1 MSKESPLFFLFL
13 TLVISMPKTF
23 ASDSST
29 YWSDHEHAKTTRTDL
44 AIEADLS
51 TSIVFSLDEKKMW
64 QALNSTQMMSNDNG
78 IIYLP
83 NNDGKMLSFQV
94 SDHSNFSALL
104 SAKFPS
110 IRAYRGVSLDQYGVS
125 AHFSFSPQ
133 GLDATIIDL
142 VSNITTRIEKL
153 SQLDSR
159 YVVSTKLDDSRPRQA
174 YSCSTEGAHL
184 GVDEKSKIKST
195 GLGVARPQMSPI
207 TNFSN
212 DETLSKYRLA
222 VAANGQYVSYHG
234 GTVASAMSAIN
245 NTVTQLNF
253 IFERDLGIKV
263 ELVDNNDQ
271 IVFEDSNTDPF
282 EDSTDN
288 MNAELQS
295 TLDSIIG
302 SENYDVGHI
311 FSGFGNG
318 GNAGGIGVFCNDAN
332 KGSAYSAVANPS
344 GVSYTNLVAHEMGH
358 QLGANHTFSYRNE
371 GEGVNMEPGSGTT
384 IMSYAGVT
392 PEDDVTRYADNYY
405 HNISIL
411 QGLTYLQLQSCDV
424 STGLDNTT
432 PTATAPND
440 YTIPVGTP
448 FVLTG
453 SGADADDDDVLTYT
467 WEQTDDG
474 TVPSS
479 EFGPYNTQGAN
490 FRSRP
495 PSESPTRH
503 FPIFQSVLDGQLTQ
517 SSPVVNDTWETLPLV
532 PRDFSFA
539 FTVRD
544 NSSGGGG
551 VASDSVNI
559 TVIDNDND
567 DNSVGSFSVTSQALN
582 NVYTSESERTVSWN
596 VSGTDLNPISVS
608 SVDITMSADGGETFP
623 YVLAENVPND
633 GSHDITLPDVVT
645 TEGRIRVDAV
655 GNIFYSINQ
664 RPFSIT
670 RDDIVMT
677 VDQLDFSVCQNT
689 STASD
694 FIYETATKYTDTAVF
709 SAENAPSEISV
720 TFDPGSAAEHNTP
733 VKVSFAASD
742 DVIAGTYPI
751 DIVATS
757 PIRTQRLSYNIKA
770 YSSAFDAVEL
780 SFPENLSVLD
790 RLFTTLSWTP
800 QSNAEA
806 YFVEIALDPDFNN
819 IVLTKSVDSASTN
832 INPSDGLAAETVYYW
847 RVSPSNFCGNG
858 TAADYFSFV
867 TPNQVAAQDT
877 PKTILDDAANS
888 VSSVIS
894 ITEDLRITDLNVHLA
909 ASHTYLADLTVN
921 LTSPA
926 GVTVD
931 LLAGDC
937 ADSDNINVEFDDDA
951 PELECALNSPA
962 IQGVISPTVGLLSS
976 FNEQSTKGD
985 WVLTMSDGYSLD
997 GGSLD
1002 YFALEITTDG
1012 QWTNLAPIAYS
1023 QSETTQQQ
1031 SLELTLQGLDPER
1044 RPLTFQL
1051 VELPSKGNLLGGFVA
1066 TSSGSAGSA
1075 GKAVKVE
1082 MSSDGNTAYVAD
1094 SAAGLSIF
1102 NISDSTNPSLLA
1114 SIDTTSGSAEG
1125 LALSIDNNTI
1135 YLANGRAGLQLVDVS
1150 DPAAPSLAGVYDTPG
1165 IARDVVIAP
1174 DGNTAFVVASTGR
1187 LQIIDVT
1194 DPANPSL
1201 LAAVTSGLSLTRAVD
1216 ISSNGNVLYITDQID
1231 GLVIFDVSD
1240 PSNPQNLGV
1249 LEVDGLPEDISVS
1262 PDGTKIYLA
1271 NSTGGLKIIN
1281 VENPASPS
1289 LLATFDTG
1297 GSAYGVNVSNND
1309 EFAYVAGSNG
1319 IAMIDVRVP
1328 ASPVLVSGLQTSETA
1343 YSIDTSAD
1351 NSFGVIAEGSSGITL
1366 VDFAKKVL
1374 SSGEDIPQTVTFENK
1389 SEVSMPEGYL
1399 GIFTFKVNDGQL
1411 ESNIAAVDVLF
1422 AAQPKNDGVFTY
1434 VDGSDGNVTI
1444 TGCLESCSQTLSI
1457 PDSFNG
1463 APVTVISD
1471 AAFAES
1477 GITTLIISNTVIII
1491 GDNAFIRNNIASATV
1506 GSNVESIGANAFA
1519 YNQLEQLSFLGNRPT
1534 LLSNSFLTNRA
1545 LNYISY
1551 CPDKTGWP
1559 GSPISS
1565 GNLSISPVSACDAVN
1580 KSNTTLSGIR
1590 AAVLSGDAEDITID
1604 SLNSVLGLEN
1614 VDANNIELYRGLITF
1629 SLNLSFDQVRLDDL
1643 QGLINKANQLTLD
1656 CDYSVYLVE
1665 VGAGQYPDEISWQ
1678 IRDQSDQL
1686 QASGGAPFQDTICL
1700 ADDRHTLEM
1709 ADNNEA
1715 GTNNG
1720 WDFAELYFYATNGDL
1735 LFIHSLI
1742 SNETSIVAL
1751 NVGNYPNQAPV
1762 AEEIDSTNLE
1772 QSESVS
1778 FELLASDA
1786 DADPLTYILTSAPTD
1801 GVLKSFAP
1809 GSGIVFGSLGGGGI
1823 RGIAVSSDD
1832 QYAYLVDYT
1841 LGLIILDIKDIQ
1853 APTVIGQWYYPNLAL
1868 FNVTVSSDNST
1879 AYVSSASYGILSFD
1893 VSDPADPRFL
1903 DQLIASG
1910 TPLSVVLSAD
1920 GATAYVA
1927 AYDYFMSVDVSDPS
1941 DMVLNNEIETGE
1953 NSNAWDIAVSSN
1965 ESLVYLASSSYM
1977 QIYDVSDAAASVL
1990 VSNFEMESV
1999 TRGIRLSKDDKTV
2012 FVANGAQGFQALDV
2026 SDASQPQ
2033 IVTSIPSDDFMS
2045 SLTLSNDGRY
2055 IYSADASGNLKRID
2069 VNNANDIR
2077 QIRSNISTRDAFRLD
2092 ITSDGKYVFVADGYT
2107 GFKIIDVSFSA
2118 KATGDKIEPNVTYIH
2133 NGGGSSSDEFLFK
2146 VNDGLDDSN
2155 IVSVGLKFRPD
2166 QDDDGVEDDIDN
2178 CPSIANPNQ
2187 FDTDEDMLGDL
2198 CDEDDDGDGVP
2209 DASDAFPLDSGE
2221 SIDSDGDGVGDN
2233 SDWAPNDSSES
2244 ADSDGDGVGD
2254 NADAFPADSA
2264 ETADSD
2270 GDGVGDN
2277 SDWAPNDSTESADT
2291 DGDGVGDNADAF
2303 PADPTE
2309 TLDTDDDGEGD
2320 NTDADIDGDG
2330 VLNGDDPFPA
2340 RGEYSADSDNDGM
2353 PDAWEARFGLDPS
2366 DPLDATLDADGD
2378 GITNL
2383 EEFLAGTSPSGSI
2396 DIDGNSDYDALT
2408 DGLLLLRGMFGL
2420 TDAALITGTLAV
2432 DAVYTTSAQIESRI
2446 TLLGNLAD
2454 IDGNGKIDALTDGL
2468 LTLRYLFGLEGE
2480 SLTAGVVASDA
2491 TRTSTEIEA
2500 HLASLM
2506 PSL

>member
-1 MSKESPLFFLFL
+1 MDR
-13 TLVISMPKTF
+13 II
-23 ASDSST
+23 
-29 YWSDHEHAKTTRTDL
+29 
-44 AIEADLS
+44 AIVNL
-51 TSIVFSLDEKKMW
+51 
-64 QALNSTQMMSNDNG
+64 
-78 IIYLP
+78 
-83 NNDGKMLSFQV
+83 
-94 SDHSNFSALL
+94 
-104 SAKFPS
+104 
-110 IRAYRGVSLDQYGVS
+110 R
-125 AHFSFSPQ
+125 HFSVSPA
-133 GLDATIIDL
+133 GFGRNAIIDL
-142 VSNITTRIEKL
+142 VSDTTTRRL
-153 SQLDSR
+153 RRGSQLDSLLEAISMLWLQDQR
-159 YVVSTKLDDSRPRQA
+159 WYQDTRQA
-174 YSCSTEGAHL
+174 VFVLRQPEPS
-184 GVDEKSKIKST
+184 SK
-195 GLGVARPQMSPI
+195 GVARTKVIDLVSQEQSLLLLFLQMLSI
-207 TNFSN
+207 
-212 DETLSKYRLA
+212 LSKYRLA
-222 VAANGQYVSYHG
+222 VSVTSQYSDYFG
-234 GTVASAMSAIN
+234 GTLESSLAAIN
-245 NTVTQLNF
+245 ETLTELNF
-253 IFERDLGIKV
+253 IFETDLGVKL
-263 ELVDNNDQ
+263 ELVDNNDLV
-271 IVFEDSNTDPF
+271 IYNSNTDPF

-770 YSSAFDAVEL
+770 YSSAFDAVDL

-1411 ESNIAAVDVLF
+1411 ESNIAAVDKTGWTV
-1422 AAQPKNDGVFTY
+1422 NDGVFTY

-1559 GSPISS
+1559 GNPISS
-1565 GNLSISPVSACDAVN
+1565 GNVSISPISACDAVN
-1580 KSNTTLSGIR
+1580 KSNTTLLGIR

-1604 SLNSVLGLEN
+1604 SLNSVLG
-1614 VDANNIELYRGLITF
+1614 
-1629 SLNLSFDQVRLDDL
+1629 
-1643 QGLINKANQLTLD
+1643 
-1656 CDYSVYLVE
+1656 
-1665 VGAGQYPDEISWQ
+1665 
-1678 IRDQSDQL
+1678 
-1686 QASGGAPFQDTICL
+1686 FQ
-1700 ADDRHTLEM
+1700 M
-1709 ADNNEA
+1709 
-1715 GTNNG
+1715 
-1720 WDFAELYFYATNGDL
+1720 
-1735 LFIHSLI
+1735 FI
-1742 SNETSIVAL
+1742 
-1751 NVGNYPNQAPV
+1751 PV
-1762 AEEIDSTNLE
+1762 I
-1772 QSESVS
+1772 
-1778 FELLASDA
+1778 
-1786 DADPLTYILTSAPTD
+1786 
-1801 GVLKSFAP
+1801 
-1809 GSGIVFGSLGGGGI
+1809 
-1823 RGIAVSSDD
+1823 
-1832 QYAYLVDYT
+1832 
-1841 LGLIILDIKDIQ
+1841 
-1853 APTVIGQWYYPNLAL
+1853 
-1868 FNVTVSSDNST
+1868 
-1879 AYVSSASYGILSFD
+1879 
-1893 VSDPADPRFL
+1893 
-1903 DQLIASG
+1903 
-1910 TPLSVVLSAD
+1910 
-1920 GATAYVA
+1920 
-1927 AYDYFMSVDVSDPS
+1927 
-1941 DMVLNNEIETGE
+1941 
-1953 NSNAWDIAVSSN
+1953 
-1965 ESLVYLASSSYM
+1965 
-1977 QIYDVSDAAASVL
+1977 
-1990 VSNFEMESV
+1990 
-1999 TRGIRLSKDDKTV
+1999 
-2012 FVANGAQGFQALDV
+2012 
-2026 SDASQPQ
+2026 
-2033 IVTSIPSDDFMS
+2033 
-2045 SLTLSNDGRY
+2045 
-2055 IYSADASGNLKRID
+2055 
-2069 VNNANDIR
+2069 
-2077 QIRSNISTRDAFRLD
+2077 
-2092 ITSDGKYVFVADGYT
+2092 
-2107 GFKIIDVSFSA
+2107 
-2118 KATGDKIEPNVTYIH
+2118 
-2133 NGGGSSSDEFLFK
+2133 
-2146 VNDGLDDSN
+2146 
-2155 IVSVGLKFRPD
+2155 
-2166 QDDDGVEDDIDN
+2166 
-2178 CPSIANPNQ
+2178 
-2187 FDTDEDMLGDL
+2187 
-2198 CDEDDDGDGVP
+2198 
-2209 DASDAFPLDSGE
+2209 
-2221 SIDSDGDGVGDN
+2221 
-2233 SDWAPNDSSES
+2233 
-2244 ADSDGDGVGD
+2244 
-2254 NADAFPADSA
+2254 
-2264 ETADSD
+2264 
-2270 GDGVGDN
+2270 
-2277 SDWAPNDSTESADT
+2277 
-2291 DGDGVGDNADAF
+2291 
-2303 PADPTE
+2303 
-2309 TLDTDDDGEGD
+2309 
-2320 NTDADIDGDG
+2320 
-2330 VLNGDDPFPA
+2330 
-2340 RGEYSADSDNDGM
+2340 
-2353 PDAWEARFGLDPS
+2353 
-2366 DPLDATLDADGD
+2366 
-2378 GITNL
+2378 
-2383 EEFLAGTSPSGSI
+2383 
-2396 DIDGNSDYDALT
+2396 
-2408 DGLLLLRGMFGL
+2408 
-2420 TDAALITGTLAV
+2420 
-2432 DAVYTTSAQIESRI
+2432 
-2446 TLLGNLAD
+2446 
-2454 IDGNGKIDALTDGL
+2454 
-2468 LTLRYLFGLEGE
+2468 
-2480 SLTAGVVASDA
+2480 
-2491 TRTSTEIEA
+2491 
-2500 HLASLM
+2500 
-2506 PSL
+2506 